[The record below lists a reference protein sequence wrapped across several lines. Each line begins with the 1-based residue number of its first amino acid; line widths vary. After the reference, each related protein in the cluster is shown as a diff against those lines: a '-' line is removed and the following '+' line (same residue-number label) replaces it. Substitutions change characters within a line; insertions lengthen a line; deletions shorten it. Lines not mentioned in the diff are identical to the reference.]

1 MSDGSAG
8 PKAEHM
14 VEISRVLPAPRAT
27 VFRAWTDAA
36 ELARW
41 WGPQGFETPLEKL
54 RIEPRAGGRHDK
66 VMVVTNPEIA
76 AGMQVDLDAEFP
88 DHAEIL
94 EVEEP
99 ELLVLTSEPQP
110 ETGLT
115 EQTVTRIEF
124 HEESGDRTRLVLT
137 DGPYNQKMHGFAE
150 MGWIG
155 SLDKLELLLSK
166 PSA

>member
-8 PKAEHM
+8 PRAEHM
-14 VEISRVLPAPRAT
+14 VEISRAIPAPRGR
-27 VFRAWTDAA
+27 VFRAWTDAT

-41 WGPQGFETPLEKL
+41 WGPQGFETPHEKV
-54 RIEPRAGGRHDK
+54 RIELRAGGRHDK

-110 ETGLT
+110 EIGLT
-115 EQTVTRIEF
+115 EQTITRIEF

-155 SLDKLELLLSK
+155 SLDKLELLLST
-166 PSA
+166 SA